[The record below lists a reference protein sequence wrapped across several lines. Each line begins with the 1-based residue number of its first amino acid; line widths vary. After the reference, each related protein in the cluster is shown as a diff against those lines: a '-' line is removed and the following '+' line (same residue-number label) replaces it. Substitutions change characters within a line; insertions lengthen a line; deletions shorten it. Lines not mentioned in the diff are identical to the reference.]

1 MENREEKIEDRFLKL
16 VDSLHDFFQAEEYV
30 RKLNIKRLQNM
41 KSVAEKE
48 YKMKSSVQNDQ
59 ENSTTDFETGYAFL
73 RYKFYEEQIEYEI
86 ES

>member
-1 MENREEKIEDRFLKL
+1 
-16 VDSLHDFFQAEEYV
+16 
-30 RKLNIKRLQNM
+30 M